1 MADGTGD
8 PHVLAPGTAPTPFT
22 AAQIRDGARA
32 GKEIRVRVE
41 AAGETPYFRVNRY
54 LECDEAG
61 AVLERFHLALDGSP
75 IGDPELDPVAWLD
88 LQGHASFP
96 VDATTIE
103 PERIETPLGE
113 LDCLRYT
120 VREGATENVF
130 WFATDLPGMPVRFV
144 TRIDGEVALT
154 VSMVANVNP

>member
-22 AAQIRDGARA
+22 AAQVRDGARA

-54 LECDEAG
+54 LECEEAG

-75 IGDPELDPVAWLD
+75 I
-88 LQGHASFP
+88 
-96 VDATTIE
+96 
-103 PERIETPLGE
+103 GE

-144 TRIDGEVALT
+144 TRIDGEVELT
-154 VSMVANVNP
+154 VSMVSQSMP